1 MSKKR
6 APGCSLEEWM
16 NPVFRLQFMMID
28 WR

>member
-1 MSKKR
+1 MSKNR
-6 APGCSLEEWM
+6 APGGSLDEWM